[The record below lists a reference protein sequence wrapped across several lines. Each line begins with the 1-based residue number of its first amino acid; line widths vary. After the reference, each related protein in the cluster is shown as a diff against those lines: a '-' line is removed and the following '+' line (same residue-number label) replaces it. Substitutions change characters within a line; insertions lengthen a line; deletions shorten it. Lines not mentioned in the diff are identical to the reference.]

1 MQVPK
6 NLHGFYFLLV
16 LTTGMVAC
24 NKEAAFQP
32 RSEEYD
38 LTVKDNPS
46 DPVDHAI
53 YQFYQTTGVPIYY
66 NDTIAKIKVGD
77 SAGIPQYTYQ
87 RLALTY
93 SPAGIGAP
101 ISWVPLPDKKLVL
114 PMLPLLQDKL
124 LPQLTNVYPV
134 PSLFIVSSSRQRAFQ
149 GLMVGRN
156 NKPFPGFNS
165 LMLSNVN
172 PAIMSDSAQRDYIA
186 DVLGIIAYK
195 MLRPNYDKGLV
206 TEFDK
211 ITASTT
217 SYPNMYAHPL
227 SDLSPDGNGKLED
240 FSFLPVRYV
249 SGLAQGMTTTQE
261 NDFLSY
267 IEAVFFYNNNPSVN
281 FETDFGAYPLII
293 KKFRLVQKMLKDI
306 GFRIAD

>member
-1 MQVPK
+1 
-6 NLHGFYFLLV
+6 
-16 LTTGMVAC
+16 
-24 NKEAAFQP
+24 
-32 RSEEYD
+32 
-38 LTVKDNPS
+38 
-46 DPVDHAI
+46 
-53 YQFYQTTGVPIYY
+53 
-66 NDTIAKIKVGD
+66 
-77 SAGIPQYTYQ
+77 
-87 RLALTY
+87 
-93 SPAGIGAP
+93 
-101 ISWVPLPDKKLVL
+101 
-114 PMLPLLQDKL
+114 
-124 LPQLTNVYPV
+124 
-134 PSLFIVSSSRQRAFQ
+134 
-149 GLMVGRN
+149 
-156 NKPFPGFNS
+156 
-165 LMLSNVN
+165 
-172 PAIMSDSAQRDYIA
+172 MSDSAQRDYIA

-217 SYPNMYAHPL
+217 SYPNMYGHPL

-249 SGLAQGMTTTQE
+249 SGLAQGMTTTRE

-281 FETDFGAYPLII
+281 FETEFAAYPLII